1 MQMEHYFSILHRE
14 TENRF
19 WINNPTAQEI
29 DLAIRHG
36 AIACTTNPAYCS
48 RLLSVEPDYIRNL
61 IDATIEQV
69 SDVDEVAVLVY
80 QRVVQ
85 RIMREFRPVW
95 DRSGGTEGYVTIQL
109 DPRIDENTERTIKAV
124 QDNRALGPNYM
135 AKIPVINGAIEA
147 IEFCVSE
154 NIPICATEIFAVSQA
169 RAMCERY
176 ELAAKRSGNRPPLY
190 VTHITGIFDEYLK
203 KLADRQRIDIDPKVL
218 GCAGLAVARKE
229 YRMLK
234 DSGFDA
240 IMMGGG
246 AREDYHF
253 TGLIGGKVHITI
265 NWSTAQEIIDSG
277 IKVESKLDEETPAEV
292 IEELRA
298 KFPDFRKAYD
308 DDGLL
313 PGEFA
318 SYGPVQL
325 FRNAFLKGWH
335 LLLVEIISRKHARA
349 L

>member
-1 MQMEHYFSILHRE
+1 MEHFFSTLHRD

-29 DLAIRHG
+29 DLAIQYG
-36 AIACTTNPAYCS
+36 AVGCTTNPAYCS
-48 RLLSVEPDYIRNL
+48 RLITAEPEFLRGL

-69 SDVDEVAVLVY
+69 QEVDAAATLVY
-80 QRVVQ
+80 QRAVQ
-85 RIMREFRPVW
+85 RIIRKFRPLW
-95 DRSGGTEGYVTIQL
+95 DKSGGTEGFVTIQL
-109 DPRIDENTERTIKAV
+109 DPRIDEDTESTIKAI
-124 QDNRALGPNYM
+124 QDNKSLGSNYM

-154 NIPICATEIFAVSQA
+154 NIPICATEVFAVSQA

-176 ELAAKRSGNRPPLY
+176 ERAAGRTGKRPPIY
-190 VTHITGIFDEYLK
+190 ITHITGIFDEYLK
-203 KLADRQRIDIDPKVL
+203 KLADRQGIAIDPKVL

-234 DSGFDA
+234 DGGFDA
-240 IMMGGG
+240 VMMGGG
-246 AREDYHF
+246 AREAYHF
-253 TGLIGGKVHITI
+253 TGLIGGKVHVTI

-277 IKVESKLDEETPAEV
+277 MKVEPKLDEEIPGEF
-292 IEELRA
+292 IQELRA

-335 LLLVEIISRKHARA
+335 LLLAEIISRKHARA

>member
-1 MQMEHYFSILHRE
+1 MEHYFSILHKE
-14 TENRF
+14 TDNRF

-29 DLAIRHG
+29 ELAIGHG

-48 RLLSVEPDYIRNL
+48 RLLNVESDYLRNL

-69 SDVDEVAVLVY
+69 GDVDEAAMLVY

-85 RIMREFRPVW
+85 RIMRAFEPIW
-95 DRSGGTEGYVTIQL
+95 DRSGGTEGFVTIQL
-109 DPRIDENTERTIKAV
+109 DPRIDENTARTIKAV
-124 QDNRALGPNYM
+124 QDNRALGRNYM

-147 IEFCVSE
+147 IEFCVFE
-154 NIPICATEIFAVSQA
+154 NIPICATEVFAVSQA
-169 RAMCERY
+169 RAICERY
-176 ELAAKRSGNRPPLY
+176 ELAAKKSGNRPPLF
-190 VTHITGIFDEYLK
+190 VTHITGIFDEYLQ
-203 KLADRQRIDIDPKVL
+203 KLAARQEIDIDPKVL
-218 GCAGLAVARKE
+218 GCAGLAVARKQ
-229 YRMLK
+229 YRMLR

-253 TGLIGGKVHITI
+253 TGLIGGKVHVTI

-277 IKVESKLDEETPAEV
+277 IKVAPKLDEETPAAV
-292 IEELRA
+292 IAELRA

-335 LLLVEIISRKHARA
+335 LLLAEIISRKHARA